1 MTTKKSPNVY
11 KKWPKTDFTRKMK
24 DFDTFNKSPKNV
36 AIRAKYLLPQAKKSC
51 PKCNKSPNM
60 VTLDLLLLFTL
71 MQVNR
76 EKGIVTTR
84 RSPARRVKMRAQN
97 PGPSG
102 SAEMR

>member
-36 AIRAKYLLPQAKKSC
+36 AIRAKYLLPQAKKNC

-60 VTLDLLLLFTL
+60 VTLDLLLFTL